1 MPKPPQLDLFGGA
14 AKKAGKEPVGPA
26 AVAEEVR
33 ALGAK
38 QPRQLYLGTSSWS
51 FPGWEGIVYD
61 RKASHAELAREGLAA
76 YAGHPLFRTVGIDR
90 TYYAP
95 IEKSVYAEYA
105 EQVPDDFRF
114 LAKASEALT
123 VARYPD
129 HARYGSRRGQR
140 NPDFLSLS
148 YAEDYVVGPFME
160 GLREK
165 AGVLLLQFAPQDLSV
180 MGGTG
185 GGAGAFADRVHEL
198 LARLPRGPVYAVEIR
213 NKELLTPQ
221 YRQALESAGA
231 VHCLNIHP
239 AMPGIAAQAE
249 LALSEKAP
257 ALVCRW
263 MLAPG
268 LTYDTAKSR
277 YEPFDELV
285 DEAPQTRLDISR
297 EVQRKLKSGVPAY
310 VIANNK
316 AEGSSPLT
324 LIKLAGEVLRDD
336 QDRSARGP

>member
-1 MPKPPQLDLFGGA
+1 MSKPPQLDLFGA
-14 AKKAGKEPVGPA
+14 APKKAGKEPVGPA
-26 AVAEEVR
+26 ALSEEIR
-33 ALGAK
+33 ALGKALPPK
-38 QPRQLYLGTSSWS
+38 LYLGTSSWS

-76 YAGHPLFRTVGIDR
+76 YGRHPLLRTVGIDR

-105 EQVPDDFRF
+105 GQVPADFRF

-129 HARYGSRRGQR
+129 HARYGSRRGQK

-165 AGVLLLQFAPQDLSV
+165 AGVLLLQFAPQDVSA
-180 MGGTG
+180 MGGA
-185 GGAGAFADRVHEL
+185 AGFADRIHEL
-198 LARLPRGPVYAVEIR
+198 LARLPKGPVYAVEIR

-221 YRQALESAGA
+221 YREALGAAGA

-239 AMPGIAAQAE
+239 AMPGISAQAE
-249 LALSEKAP
+249 MALSEKAP

-268 LTYDTAKSR
+268 LTYDTAKNR

-285 DEAPQTRLDISR
+285 DEAPQTRLDIAR
-297 EVQRKLKSGVPAY
+297 EVIRKLKAGTPAY

-324 LIKLAGEVLRDD
+324 LIKLAGEVLREV
-336 QDRSARGP
+336 